1 MVTWADIR
9 VRRLDRHFLTA
20 PGSSP
25 AEVVAAMCGAHA
37 QIATAGELSVGLRL
51 AGAVRD
57 DVRAA
62 VWDTRELVRTFGPRG
77 TVHLLPTRD
86 LPMWTGALS
95 TVPHPLPSFGPGITL
110 SPDELDAVV
119 AGIAAALA
127 GGTGSASTGSAG
139 TGSAGTALTV
149 DELDAV
155 LAGTLGG
162 WAVERTMPAFGDLWP
177 RWRMAVGT
185 AAHRGALCFGPVRD
199 RKVTY
204 TSPRHWHP
212 DLVPLPAAEA
222 RAALLRAYLWSYGP
236 ARPEHFARWLSVP
249 VPWAARLFEAG
260 DLEPVGEHGWV
271 GAGDAEF
278 PAGRPAGVRLLPYFD
293 AYAVGSHPRE
303 RVFPG
308 RAAERALARS
318 QAGNFPVLLL
328 DGEVGGVWHS
338 RRSGRHLDATVEPL
352 EPLTAA
358 RAGALE
364 AEAGRV
370 AAFGSLTP
378 RLTVGPVTVGAH
390 A

>member
-9 VRRLDRHFLTA
+9 ARRLARHFLTA

-37 QIATAGELSVGLRL
+37 QIPTAGELSVGLRL

-62 VWDTRELVRTFGPRG
+62 VWKTRELVRTFGPRG

-95 TVPHPLPSFGPGITL
+95 TVPHPLPAFGPGIALT
-110 SPDELDAVV
+110 PDELDAVV

-127 GGTGSASTGSAG
+127 GA
-139 TGSAGTALTV
+139 ALTV

-185 AAHRGALCFGPVRD
+185 AAHRGALCFGPDRD

-204 TSPRHWHP
+204 TSPRRWHP
-212 DLVPLPAAEA
+212 DLAPLPAAEA
-222 RAALLRAYLWSYGP
+222 QAALLRAYLWSYGP

-249 VPWAARLFEAG
+249 VPWAARLFAAT

-271 GAGDAEF
+271 GAGDTDF
-278 PAGRPAGVRLLPYFD
+278 PAARPAGLRLLPYFD

-338 RRSGRHLDATVEPL
+338 RRAGRHLDVTVEPL
-352 EPLTAA
+352 EPLSAA
-358 RAGALE
+358 RGRDLE

-370 AAFGSLTP
+370 AAFGGLTP